1 MWQAPATA
9 RFLRHAGTA
18 AEKEF
23 HYFGFTTDP
32 AYGVWEKISL
42 WVVLGIAIAGLVY
55 ALGLV
60 NQVVG
65 ADEGTERMRD
75 VGAAIRQGANAYLG
89 RQFKAIFPLMI
100 VLTGVVWVTAGSTP
114 SAGRPGPGGRLLP
127 GGELLLDGRLRGDE
141 PGGAG

>member
-1 MWQAPATA
+1 MTTLEPGDKDHATLAIHSVRDSRIGGIRSA
-9 RFLRHAGTA
+9 RASVGTRHGQDGRCASAGSGRCGSTSRCGTSA
-18 AEKEF
+18 TNEKEF
-23 HYFGFTTDP
+23 QYFSFTNDP

-75 VGAAIRQGANAYLG
+75 VAQRSAREPTPI
-89 RQFKAIFPLMI
+89 
-100 VLTGVVWVTAGSTP
+100 WAGSFRRSP
-114 SAGRPGPGGRLLP
+114 R
-127 GGELLLDGRLRGDE
+127 
-141 PGGAG
+141 